1 MTTIHLDETQTERL
15 TSMLNVFDD
24 VDREILY
31 KIHCGSIPTDRR
43 TYGSVAECNAA
54 KAERRANWER
64 SILQGV

>member
-1 MTTIHLDETQTERL
+1 MIHLHLDQTQTDRL

-24 VDREILY
+24 VDREILF
-31 KIHCGSIPTDRR
+31 KIFCSQQPVERR
-43 TYGSVAECNAA
+43 VFRSADEADAA